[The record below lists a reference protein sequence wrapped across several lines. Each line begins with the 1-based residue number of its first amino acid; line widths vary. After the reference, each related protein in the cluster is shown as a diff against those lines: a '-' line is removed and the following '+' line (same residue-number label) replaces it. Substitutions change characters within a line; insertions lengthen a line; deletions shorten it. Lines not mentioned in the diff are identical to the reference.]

1 MNGERPSIFRYWA
14 AGMLFGVV
22 AWLALIPIAFL
33 GGGFFGFL
41 MHEYPNIA
49 VVFVYSLSYVILIP
63 YVFGRIIK

>member
-1 MNGERPSIFRYWA
+1 
-14 AGMLFGVV
+14 MLFGVV